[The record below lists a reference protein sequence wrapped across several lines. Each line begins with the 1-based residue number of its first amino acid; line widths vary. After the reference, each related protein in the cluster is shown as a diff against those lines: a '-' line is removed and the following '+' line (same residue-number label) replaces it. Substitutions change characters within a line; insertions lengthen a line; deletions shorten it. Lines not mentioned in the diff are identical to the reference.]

1 VKISKELI
9 VGIVTLAAIGLL
21 VAGVNFLK
29 GNSFFGGDDVYYA
42 YFANSAGVT
51 PSNSIYYNGVIVG
64 KITDVEL
71 TGSSDPN
78 KAVKITFNIQD
89 DEFKIPKNMDLQAGG
104 AENDL
109 LGKGIIIQPTTDST
123 RMTLQGFYKPGDKI
137 QGVVAESITSQVEA
151 QIGPIRDNI
160 NFVLGNLD
168 DFSKKLAA
176 FWDTTAQSEM
186 EQSMREVKLA
196 IRKFGDAADM
206 INSLVAEEKGKVSRI
221 MTNVQEITMNLKKS
235 NDTVKAIVGNV
246 KTITDD
252 LVTSDFKG
260 TIENAKNTLASV
272 NKVLDEALTGEGTI
286 GKLISDDSLYMEL
299 IQTNQEL
306 QNLVEDLQKHPE
318 RYIHFSVLGAKS
330 RRQFTEAEEKK
341 IRKEV
346 IDTGN

>member
-1 VKISKELI
+1 MKISREFI

-29 GNSFFGGDDVYYA
+29 GNSFLGGDDVYYA
-42 YFANSAGVT
+42 YFSNSAGVT

-64 KITDVEL
+64 KITDVKL

-89 DEFKIPKNMDLQAGG
+89 RSFKIPKNMELQAGG

-109 LGKGIIIQPTTDST
+109 LGKGIIIQPTKDST
-123 RMTLQGFYKPGDKI
+123 KMTMAGFYKPGDKI
-137 QGVVAESITSQVEA
+137 QGIVAESLTSQVEA

-176 FWDTTAQSEM
+176 FWDTTASSEM
-186 EQSMREVKLA
+186 EQSLREVKLA
-196 IRKFGDAADM
+196 IHKFGDAAGM
-206 INSLVAEEKGKVSRI
+206 INELVAEEKVKVSRI
-221 MTNVQEITMNLKKS
+221 MSNVQEITLNLKKS

-246 KTITDD
+246 KTITDN
-252 LVTSDFKG
+252 LVTADFTG
-260 TIENAKNTLASV
+260 TIANAKNTLASV
-272 NKVLDEALTGEGTI
+272 NNLLDAAIKGDGTI
-286 GKLISDDSLYMEL
+286 GKLIYDDSLYMEL
-299 IQTNQEL
+299 VQSNQQL
-306 QNLVEDLQKHPE
+306 QDLVEDLQKHPE

-341 IRKEV
+341 IREKV
-346 IDTGN
+346 ID

>member
-29 GNSFFGGDDVYYA
+29 GNSFLGGDDVYYA
-42 YFANSAGVT
+42 YFSNSAGVT

-71 TGSSDPN
+71 TGSNDPG
-78 KAVKITFNIQD
+78 KVVRVTFNIQD
-89 DEFKIPKNMDLQAGG
+89 EKFKIPKNMELQAGG

-109 LGKGIIIQPTTDST
+109 LGKGITIIPSKDST
-123 RMTLQGFYKPGDKI
+123 KMAMAGFYKPGDRI
-137 QGVVAESITSQVEA
+137 QGLVSETLQSQIEAE
-151 QIGPIRDNI
+151 IGPIRDNI

-176 FWDTTAQSEM
+176 FWDTTASSEM
-186 EQSMREVKLA
+186 EQSLVEVRLA
-196 IRKFGDAADM
+196 IKKFGNAAEM
-206 INSLVAEEKGKVSRI
+206 INSLVAEEKVKVARV
-221 MTNVQEITMNLKKS
+221 MTNVQEITENLKKS

-246 KTITDD
+246 KTISDN
-252 LVTSDFKG
+252 LVTADFVG

-272 NKVLDEALTGEGTI
+272 NKVLDAALTGEGTI
-286 GKLISDDSLYMEL
+286 GKLISDDSLYIEL

-330 RRQFTEAEEKK
+330 RRQFTEAEEKE
-341 IRKEV
+341 IREKV
-346 IDTGN
+346 ID

>member
-1 VKISKELI
+1 MKISRELI

-42 YFANSAGVT
+42 YFSNSAGVT

-71 TGSSDPN
+71 TGSADPN

-89 DEFKIPKNMDLQAGG
+89 KDFRIPKSMDLQAGG

-109 LGKGIIIQPTTDST
+109 LGKGIIILPTEDSVK
-123 RMTLQGFYKPGDKI
+123 MTMGGFYKPGDKI
-137 QGVVAESITSQVEA
+137 QGVVSESLQSQIEAE
-151 QIGPIRDNI
+151 IGPVRDNI
-160 NFVLGNLD
+160 NFVLTNLTSFTD
-168 DFSKKLAA
+168 KLAA
-176 FWDTTAQSEM
+176 FWDTTASSEM
-186 EQSMREVKLA
+186 EQSLVEVRLA
-196 IRKFGDAADM
+196 IKKFGNAADM
-206 INSLVAEEKGKVSRI
+206 INDLVAEEKGKVSRI
-221 MTNVQEITMNLKKS
+221 MSNVQEITANLKKS

-252 LVTSDFKG
+252 LVTADFKG
-260 TIENAKNTLASV
+260 TIENAKNTLATV
-272 NKVLDEALTGEGTI
+272 NKVLDAALTGEGTI

-299 IQTNQEL
+299 VQTNQQL
-306 QNLVEDLQKHPE
+306 QDLLEDLQKHPE

-330 RRQFTEAEEKK
+330 KKNFTEAEERK

-346 IDTGN
+346 IDK

>member
-42 YFANSAGVT
+42 YFSNSAGVT

-71 TGSSDPN
+71 TGITDDPN

-89 DEFKIPKNMDLQAGG
+89 DDFKIPKNMELQAGG

-123 RMTLQGFYKPGDKI
+123 KINLAGYYKPGDVI
-137 QGVVAESITSQVEA
+137 QGLVAESITSQVEA

-160 NFVLGNLD
+160 NFVLNNLD

-176 FWDTTAQSEM
+176 FWDTTASSEM
-186 EQSMREVKLA
+186 EKSLVEVRMA

-206 INSLVAEEKGKVSRI
+206 INSLIADERVRVSRVLS
-221 MTNVQEITMNLKKS
+221 NVEAITLNLKKS

-246 KTITDD
+246 KRITDD
-252 LVTSDFKG
+252 LVTADFKG
-260 TIENAKNTLASV
+260 TIENAKNTLATV
-272 NKVLDEALTGEGTI
+272 NTILDQAINGEGTL
-286 GKLISDDSLYMEL
+286 GRLISDDSLYIEL
-299 IQTNQEL
+299 IETNQEL

-346 IDTGN
+346 LD

>member
-1 VKISKELI
+1 MKISKELI

-29 GNSFFGGDDVYYA
+29 GNSFLGGDDVYYA
-42 YFANSAGVT
+42 YFSNSAGVT

-64 KITDVEL
+64 KITEVKL
-71 TGSSDPN
+71 TDSKDPN

-89 DEFKIPKNMDLQAGG
+89 DKFKIPKNMVLQAGG

-109 LGKGIIIQPTTDST
+109 LGKGITIIPSEDST
-123 RMTLQGFYKPGDKI
+123 RMTMAGFYKPGDKI
-137 QGVVAESITSQVEA
+137 QGVVSETLQSQIEAE
-151 QIGPIRDNI
+151 IGPIRDNI

-176 FWDTTAQSEM
+176 FWDTTASSEM
-186 EQSMREVKLA
+186 EQSLVEVRLA
-196 IRKFGDAADM
+196 IKKFGNAAEM
-206 INSLVAEEKGKVSRI
+206 INSLVAEEKVKVSRV
-221 MTNVQEITMNLKKS
+221 MTNVQEITLNLKKS

-246 KTITDD
+246 KTITDN
-252 LVTSDFKG
+252 LVTADFVG

-272 NKVLDEALTGEGTI
+272 NKVLDAALEGDGTI

-299 IQTNQEL
+299 IETNQ
-306 QNLVEDLQKHPE
+306 QMQGLVEDLQKHPE

-346 IDTGN
+346 ID

>member
-1 VKISKELI
+1 MKISRELI
-9 VGIVTLAAIGLL
+9 VGFVTLAAIALL

-42 YFANSAGVT
+42 YFSNSAGVT
-51 PSNSIYYNGVIVG
+51 ASNSVYYNGVIVG
-64 KITDVEL
+64 KITEVEL
-71 TGSSDPN
+71 TGSADPN

-89 DEFKIPKNMDLQAGG
+89 SKFKIPKNMDLQAGG
-104 AENDL
+104 AENDF
-109 LGKGIIIQPTTDST
+109 LGKGIIIQPTEDSVK
-123 RMTLQGFYKPGDKI
+123 MTLAGFYKPGDKI
-137 QGVVAESITSQVEA
+137 QGSVAESITSQVEA

-176 FWDTTAQSEM
+176 FWDTTASSEM
-186 EQSMREVKLA
+186 EQSLREVKLA
-196 IRKFGDAADM
+196 IRKFGESADM
-206 INSLVAEEKGKVSRI
+206 INGLVAEERVKVSRI
-221 MTNVQEITMNLKKS
+221 MSNVQEITLNLKRS

-246 KTITDD
+246 KTITDQ

-272 NKVLDEALTGEGTI
+272 NKVLDAALTGDGTI

-306 QNLVEDLQKHPE
+306 QDLVDDLQKHPE

-330 RRQFTEAEEKK
+330 KRQFTEAEEKK

-346 IDTGN
+346 LGN

>member
-29 GNSFFGGDDVYYA
+29 GNSFLGGDDVYYA
-42 YFANSAGVT
+42 YFSNSAGVT

-71 TGSSDPN
+71 TDSNDPK
-78 KAVKITFNIQD
+78 KAVRVTFNIQD
-89 DEFKIPKNMDLQAGG
+89 DKFEIPKNMVLQAGG

-109 LGKGIIIQPTTDST
+109 LGKGITIIPSEDSLI
-123 RMTLQGFYKPGDKI
+123 MAMEGFYKPGARI
-137 QGVVAESITSQVEA
+137 QGVVSETLQSQIEAE
-151 QIGPIRDNI
+151 IGPIRDNI

-176 FWDTTAQSEM
+176 FWDTTASSEM
-186 EQSMREVKLA
+186 EQSLVEVRLA
-196 IRKFGDAADM
+196 IKKFGNAAEM
-206 INSLVAEEKGKVSRI
+206 INSLVAEEKVKVSRI
-221 MTNVQEITMNLKKS
+221 MTNVQEITANLKKS

-246 KTITDD
+246 KTISDN
-252 LVTSDFKG
+252 LVTADFVG
-260 TIENAKNTLASV
+260 TIQNAKNTLASV
-272 NKVLDEALTGEGTI
+272 NKVLDAALEGDGTI

-299 IQTNQEL
+299 IQTNQ
-306 QNLVEDLQKHPE
+306 QMQDLVEDLQKHPE

-341 IRKEV
+341 IREKV
-346 IDTGN
+346 ID

>member
-29 GNSFFGGDDVYYA
+29 GNSFLGGDDVYYA
-42 YFANSAGVT
+42 YFSNSAGVT

-64 KITDVEL
+64 KITEVKL
-71 TGSSDPN
+71 TDSKDPN

-89 DEFKIPKNMDLQAGG
+89 DKFKIPKNMVLQAGG

-109 LGKGIIIQPTTDST
+109 LGKGITIIPSEDST
-123 RMTLQGFYKPGDKI
+123 RMTMAGFYKPGDKI
-137 QGVVAESITSQVEA
+137 QGVVSETLQSQIEAE
-151 QIGPIRDNI
+151 IGPIRDNI

-176 FWDTTAQSEM
+176 FWDTTASSEM
-186 EQSMREVKLA
+186 EQSLVEVRLA
-196 IRKFGDAADM
+196 IKKFGNAAEM
-206 INSLVAEEKGKVSRI
+206 INSLVAEEKVKVSRV
-221 MTNVQEITMNLKKS
+221 MTNVQEITLNLKKS

-246 KTITDD
+246 KTITDN
-252 LVTSDFKG
+252 LVTADFVG

-272 NKVLDEALTGEGTI
+272 NKVLDAALEGDGTI

-299 IQTNQEL
+299 IETNQ
-306 QNLVEDLQKHPE
+306 QMQDLVEDLQKHPE

-346 IDTGN
+346 ID

>member
-1 VKISKELI
+1 MKISKELI
-9 VGIVTLAAIGLL
+9 IGIVTLAAIGLL

-42 YFANSAGVT
+42 YFENSGGVT

-64 KITDVEL
+64 KITNVEL
-71 TGSSDPN
+71 TNSNDPK

-89 DEFKIPKNMDLQAGG
+89 DDFKIPKNMELQTGS

-109 LGKGIIIQPTTDST
+109 LGKGIIILPTEDSLKA
-123 RMTLQGFYKPGDKI
+123 TLSGFYKPGDKI
-137 QGVVAESITSQVEA
+137 QGIVAESITSQVEA

-176 FWDTTAQSEM
+176 FWDTTASSEM
-186 EQSMREVKLA
+186 ERSLVQVRVA
-196 IRKFGDAADM
+196 IRKFGDAAEM
-206 INSLVAEEKGKVSRI
+206 INSLVAEEKVKVSRI
-221 MTNVQEITMNLKKS
+221 MSNVQEITTNLKKS

-252 LVTSDFKG
+252 LVTADFKG
-260 TIENAKNTLASV
+260 TIEAAKKTLGSV
-272 NKVLDEALTGEGTI
+272 NEILDQALTGDGTL
-286 GKLISDDSLYMEL
+286 GKLISDDSLYLEL

-346 IDTGN
+346 IDN